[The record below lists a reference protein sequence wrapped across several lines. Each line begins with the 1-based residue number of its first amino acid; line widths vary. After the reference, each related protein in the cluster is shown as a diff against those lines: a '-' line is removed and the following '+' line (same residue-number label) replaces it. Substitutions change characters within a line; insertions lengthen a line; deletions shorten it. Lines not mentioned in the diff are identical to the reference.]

1 MLNCARRRGPWG
13 AVALVLVALAF
24 VACGSSDAELVVPEA
39 TRDVSAE
46 ASRPV
51 YLALGDSLAVGIGAR
66 DWATGGYVGLL
77 HASLNADRGPADAF
91 VLRNVARSGADTRS
105 AIEDG
110 QLAEAIAIIEERRA
124 TETLADDVQVVT
136 IGLGG
141 NDGFALVAVCGG
153 VIDDA
158 CFAAAERQ
166 IGDVGKNLS
175 FILGRLQAAA
185 GPDARV
191 VVMTYYNPLIHER
204 CPLNEFEL
212 IGDVV
217 LEGQPDLGVSR
228 GVNDEIRDAAA
239 AAGVPVAEVDELPVS
254 ELVGDCLHAND
265 EGHARIALAFEAVL
279 GS

>member
-1 MLNCARRRGPWG
+1 MLSGARRRVCWG
-13 AVALVLVALAF
+13 GVALVLGVLAL
-24 VACGSSDAELVVPEA
+24 VACGSNDADLVVPESSVDVPGEA
-39 TRDVSAE
+39 TG
-46 ASRPV
+46 PV
-51 YLALGDSLAVGIGAR
+51 YLALGDSLAVGVGAR
-66 DWATGGYVGLL
+66 DWPTGGYVGLL
-77 HASLNADRGPADAF
+77 HARLNADRGPADAL

-124 TETLADDVQVVT
+124 TETLADDVEVVT

-141 NDGFALVAVCGG
+141 NDGFGLAAVCDG

-166 IGDVGKNLS
+166 IQDVGKNLS

-185 GPDARV
+185 GPGV
-191 VVMTYYNPLIHER
+191 SIVVMTYYNPLIHER

-217 LEGQPDLGVSR
+217 LEGQPELGVTR

-239 AAGVPVAEVDELPVS
+239 AAGVSVAEVTDLPVT
-254 ELVGDCLHAND
+254 ELVGDCLHTND
-265 EGHARIALAFEAVL
+265 AGHLRIATAFEGAL
-279 GS
+279 GT